1 MSPFD
6 FKLAFSN
13 LDRIWVWLLKQSC
26 RTLNLEQLLFLEIFE
41 FPYKFE
47 SNLRN
52 EANGNSVNTLNS
64 ASRQTLTIGEFP
76 PASMHARRPHLWL
89 RHVCTAMACQTHR
102 SPPLFAHLLSLER
115 PPVALPPFLYF
126 SRQRRLAVLSSRR
139 NRLALLVSAEHVT
152 MIAIT

>member
-13 LDRIWVWLLKQSC
+13 LDRIWVWLLKENC

-52 EANGNSVNTLNS
+52 KASGNSVNSWNS
-64 ASRQTLTIGEFP
+64 ASRQTLTVGELLSTSRRDRCHLLLRAGMGKLLRVVSVFLG
-76 PASMHARRPHLWL
+76 HAIKPGRRRRPHPFL
-89 RHVCTAMACQTHR
+89 
-102 SPPLFAHLLSLER
+102 PLFFPST
-115 PPVALPPFLYF
+115 PPCSDELTPEP
-126 SRQRRLAVLSSRR
+126 
-139 NRLALLVSAEHVT
+139 
-152 MIAIT
+152 